1 MKNIKIRTDL
11 ALEARESFPEDDVE
25 IKGVIL
31 KEDFDEKNKIRV
43 STVEIK
49 NEKAAK
55 AMDKPVG
62 SYITI
67 EAEELSQL
75 DKDYHKPVSNIIIDN
90 LIKLAGDLSNQD
102 VLIVGLGNRQV
113 TPDALG
119 PWVVDNL
126 FVTRHLIQEYGADF
140 KSVNKLGN
148 ISAISPGVM
157 GQTGMES
164 LEIIKGIINETQA
177 KVLIV
182 VDALA
187 SRSVERLNKTIQL
200 TDTGISPGSGI
211 GNNRKALNEENLG
224 IKVIAIGVPTVVD
237 AATIV
242 GDSLFKY
249 LENSGFTERE
259 IYTFVSEVK
268 EKQIHNMFVTPK
280 DIDESLKR
288 ISYTIS
294 EALNSY
300 FAPSLNE
307 H

>member
-1 MKNIKIRTDL
+1 MEMLKMRTDL
-11 ALEARESFPEDDVE
+11 ALETRESFPEDNVE
-25 IKGVIL
+25 IRGVIL
-31 KEDFDEKNKIRV
+31 TEDFDEKNKIRI

-49 NEKAAK
+49 DEKGSK
-55 AMDKPVG
+55 AMEKPVG
-62 SYITI
+62 TYITI
-67 EAEELSQL
+67 EASQL
-75 DKDYHKPVSNIIIDN
+75 GELDEDYHKPVSKIIAEN
-90 LIKLAGDLSNQD
+90 LKRLAGDLNKD
-102 VLIVGLGNRQV
+102 DILIVGLGNRDV

-126 FVTRHLIQEYGADF
+126 FVTRHLIKEYGNNF
-140 KSVNKLGN
+140 KKDNRLSN

-164 LEIIKGIINETQA
+164 LEIIKGIINETQP
-177 KVLIV
+177 KLLIV

-187 SRSVERLNKTIQL
+187 SRSTKRLNSTIQL

-211 GNNRKALNEENLG
+211 GNNRKALNEETLG

-249 LENSGFTERE
+249 LENSGFTEEEVYRF
-259 IYTFVSEVK
+259 ISEVN

-280 DIDESLKR
+280 DIDESLKK
-288 ISYTIS
+288 ISYTVS
-294 EALNSY
+294 EALNSC
-300 FAPSLNE
+300 FSPTL
-307 H
+307 

>member
-249 LENSGFTERE
+249 LENSGFTERK

-268 EKQIHNMFVTPK
+268 KQIHNMFVTPK